1 MLGLLKSIIEQIEDN
16 QAIIDV
22 NGVGYI
28 VNCSS
33 KTLDKLGQAGDK
45 ASLLIETIVREDA
58 ITLFGFADATE
69 KQWFNTLTAVQ
80 GVGAKVCIAILS
92 TLNVVEINNALAAQ
106 DKTMFTRVSGVG
118 PKLAARIV
126 TELKDKAQAFSTSG
140 DNVVDLPT
148 NNMADTGILNDAVSA
163 LTNLGITKFEA
174 ASLVKAELSNN
185 PSADLQ
191 ALISAS
197 LKKVGS

>member
-1 MLGLLKSIIEQIEDN
+1 MIGLLKGIIEQIEDN